1 MTKLDEREKQ
11 LKENTKRNEDYLKMF
26 EKSLEEKQL
35 TAKTIRKH
43 VSNID
48 FYLNDYLTYYDEI
61 IKMEDGTQYTG
72 SFLGDWFIRKAIWAS
87 KSFIKEMASS
97 LKKFYEYMSALG
109 FVKISDYQDMCYEI
123 KDNMDIY
130 LENLED
136 YDNGTFD
143 FLF

>member
-61 IKMEDGTQYTG
+61 IKMEDGTQHTR
-72 SFLGDWFIRKAIWAS
+72 SFLGDWFIRKAMWAS
-87 KSFIKEMASS
+87 KSSIKEMASS

-109 FVKISDYQDMCYEI
+109 FVKISDYQEMCYEI
-123 KDNMDIY
+123 KDNMDRY

>member
-1 MTKLDEREKQ
+1 MTKLDEIEKQ

-87 KSFIKEMASS
+87 KSSIKEIASS

-109 FVKISDYQDMCYEI
+109 FVKISDYQEMCYEI
-123 KDNMDIY
+123 KDNMDLY

-136 YDNGTFD
+136 YDNGTLD

>member
-1 MTKLDEREKQ
+1 MTKLDERENQ

-61 IKMEDGTQYTG
+61 IKMKDGTQYTG
-72 SFLGDWFIRKAIWAS
+72 SFLGDWFIRKAMWAS
-87 KSFIKEMASS
+87 KSSIKEMASS

-109 FVKISDYQDMCYEI
+109 FVKISDYQEMCYEI
-123 KDNMDIY
+123 KDNMDLY

>member
-11 LKENTKRNEDYLKMF
+11 LKENAKRNEDYLKMF

-48 FYLNDYLTYYDEI
+48 FYLNDYLTFYDEI
-61 IKMEDGTQYTG
+61 IKMENGTQYTG
-72 SFLGDWFIRKAIWAS
+72 SFLGDWFIRKSLWAS
-87 KSFIKEMASS
+87 KSSIKEMASS

-109 FVKISDYQDMCYEI
+109 FVKISDYQEMCYEI
-123 KDNMDIY
+123 KDNMDLY

-136 YDNGTFD
+136 YDNDTFD

>member
-1 MTKLDEREKQ
+1 MTKLDERENQ

-61 IKMEDGTQYTG
+61 IKMKDGTQYTG
-72 SFLGDWFIRKAIWAS
+72 SFLGDWFIRKAMWAS
-87 KSFIKEMASS
+87 KSSIKEMSSS
-97 LKKFYEYMSALG
+97 LKKFYEYMIALG
-109 FVKISDYQDMCYEI
+109 FVKISDYQEMCYEI
-123 KDNMDIY
+123 KDNMDLY

>member
-43 VSNID
+43 ISNID

-61 IKMEDGTQYTG
+61 IKMEDGTQHTR
-72 SFLGDWFIRKAIWAS
+72 SFLGDWFIRKAMWAS
-87 KSFIKEMASS
+87 KSSIKEMASS

-109 FVKISDYQDMCYEI
+109 FVKISDYQEMCYEI
-123 KDNMDIY
+123 KDNMDLY

>member
-1 MTKLDEREKQ
+1 MTKLDERENQ
-11 LKENTKRNEDYLKMF
+11 LKENAKRNEDYLKMF
-26 EKSLEEKQL
+26 KKSLEEKQL

-61 IKMEDGTQYTG
+61 IKMEDGTRYTE
-72 SFLGDWFIRKAIWAS
+72 SFLGDWFIRKAMWAS
-87 KSFIKEMASS
+87 KSSIKEMASS

-109 FVKISDYQDMCYEI
+109 FVKISDYQEMCYEI
-123 KDNMDIY
+123 KDNMDLY

>member
-1 MTKLDEREKQ
+1 
-11 LKENTKRNEDYLKMF
+11 MF

-35 TAKTIRKH
+35 TTKTIRKH

-61 IKMEDGTQYTG
+61 IKMEDGTQHTG

-87 KSFIKEMASS
+87 KSSIKEMASS

-109 FVKISDYQDMCYEI
+109 FVKTSDYQEMCYEI
-123 KDNMDIY
+123 KDNMDLY

-136 YDNGTFD
+136 YDNGTLD

>member
-11 LKENTKRNEDYLKMF
+11 LKENTKRNENYLKMF

-35 TAKTIRKH
+35 TTKTIRKH
-43 VSNID
+43 ISNID

-61 IKMEDGTQYTG
+61 IKMEDGTQYTR
-72 SFLGDWFIRKAIWAS
+72 SFLGDWFIRKAMWAS
-87 KSFIKEMASS
+87 KSSIKEMASS

-109 FVKISDYQDMCYEI
+109 FVKISDYQEMCYEI
-123 KDNMDIY
+123 KDNMDRY

>member
-11 LKENTKRNEDYLKMF
+11 LKENTKRNENYLKMF

-35 TAKTIRKH
+35 TTKTIRKH

-72 SFLGDWFIRKAIWAS
+72 SFIGDWFIRKAIWAS
-87 KSFIKEMASS
+87 KSSIKEMASS

-109 FVKISDYQDMCYEI
+109 FVKISDYQEMCYEI
-123 KDNMDIY
+123 KDNMDLY

>member
-1 MTKLDEREKQ
+1 MTKLDERENQ

-26 EKSLEEKQL
+26 EKSLEEKRL

-72 SFLGDWFIRKAIWAS
+72 SFLGDWFIRKAMWAS
-87 KSFIKEMASS
+87 KASIKEMASS

-109 FVKISDYQDMCYEI
+109 FIKISDYQEMCYEI
-123 KDNMDIY
+123 KDNMDLY

>member
-1 MTKLDEREKQ
+1 MTKLDEREIQ

-26 EKSLEEKQL
+26 KKSLEEKQL

-61 IKMEDGTQYTG
+61 IKMEDGTQHIG
-72 SFLGDWFIRKAIWAS
+72 SFIGDWFIRKAIWAS
-87 KSFIKEMASS
+87 KSSIKEMASS

-123 KDNMDIY
+123 KDNMDLY

>member
-43 VSNID
+43 ISNID

-61 IKMEDGTQYTG
+61 IKMEDGTQYTR
-72 SFLGDWFIRKAIWAS
+72 SFLGDWCIRKAMWAS
-87 KSFIKEMASS
+87 KSSIKEMASS

-109 FVKISDYQDMCYEI
+109 FVKISDYQEMCYEI
-123 KDNMDIY
+123 KDNMDRY

>member
-1 MTKLDEREKQ
+1 MTKLDERENQ
-11 LKENTKRNEDYLKMF
+11 LKENAKRNEDYLKMF
-26 EKSLEEKQL
+26 KKSLEEKQL

-61 IKMEDGTQYTG
+61 IKMKDGMQHIG
-72 SFLGDWFIRKAIWAS
+72 SFLGDWFIRKAMWAS
-87 KSFIKEMASS
+87 KASIKEMASS

-109 FVKISDYQDMCYEI
+109 FVKISDYQEMCYEI
-123 KDNMDIY
+123 KDNMDLY

>member
-35 TAKTIRKH
+35 TTKTIRKH

-72 SFLGDWFIRKAIWAS
+72 SFIGDWFIRKAIWAS
-87 KSFIKEMASS
+87 KSSIKEMASS

>member
-61 IKMEDGTQYTG
+61 IKMEDGTQYTR
-72 SFLGDWFIRKAIWAS
+72 SFLGDWFIRKAMWAS
-87 KSFIKEMASS
+87 KSSIKEMASS

-109 FVKISDYQDMCYEI
+109 FVKISDYQEMCYEI
-123 KDNMDIY
+123 KDNMDLY

>member
-11 LKENTKRNEDYLKMF
+11 LKENTKRNENYLKMF

-35 TAKTIRKH
+35 TTKTIRKH

-61 IKMEDGTQYTG
+61 IKMEDGTQYTR
-72 SFLGDWFIRKAIWAS
+72 SFLGDWFIRKAMWAS
-87 KSFIKEMASS
+87 KSSIKEMASS

-109 FVKISDYQDMCYEI
+109 FVKISDYQEMCYEI
-123 KDNMDIY
+123 KDNMDRY

>member
-1 MTKLDEREKQ
+1 MTKLDEREKK

-35 TAKTIRKH
+35 TAKTIKKH

-61 IKMEDGTQYTG
+61 IKMENGTQYTG
-72 SFLGDWFIRKAIWAS
+72 SFLGDWFIRKSLWAS
-87 KSFIKEMASS
+87 KSSIKEMASS

-109 FVKISDYQDMCYEI
+109 FVKISDYQEMCYEI
-123 KDNMDIY
+123 KDNMDLY

-136 YDNGTFD
+136 YDNDTFD

>member
-26 EKSLEEKQL
+26 KKSLEEKQL
-35 TAKTIRKH
+35 TTKTIRKH
-43 VSNID
+43 ISNID

-61 IKMEDGTQYTG
+61 IKMEDGTQHTR
-72 SFLGDWFIRKAIWAS
+72 SFLGDWFIRKAMWAS
-87 KSFIKEMASS
+87 KSSIKEMASS

-109 FVKISDYQDMCYEI
+109 FVKISDYQEMCYEI
-123 KDNMDIY
+123 KDNMDLY

>member
-1 MTKLDEREKQ
+1 MTKLDEREKK

-35 TAKTIRKH
+35 TAKTIKKH

-61 IKMEDGTQYTG
+61 IKMENGTQYTG
-72 SFLGDWFIRKAIWAS
+72 SFLGDWFIRKSSWAS
-87 KSFIKEMASS
+87 KSSIKEMASS

-109 FVKISDYQDMCYEI
+109 FVKISDYQEMCYEI
-123 KDNMDIY
+123 KDNMDLY

-136 YDNGTFD
+136 YDNDTFD

>member
-35 TAKTIRKH
+35 TAKTIKKH

-48 FYLNDYLTYYDEI
+48 FYLNDYLTFYDEI
-61 IKMEDGTQYTG
+61 IKMENGTQYTG
-72 SFLGDWFIRKAIWAS
+72 SFLGDWFIRKSLWAS
-87 KSFIKEMASS
+87 KSSIKEMASS

-109 FVKISDYQDMCYEI
+109 FVKISDYQEMCYEI
-123 KDNMDIY
+123 KDNMDLY

-136 YDNGTFD
+136 YDNDTFD

>member
-43 VSNID
+43 ISNID

-61 IKMEDGTQYTG
+61 IKMEDGTQYTR
-72 SFLGDWFIRKAIWAS
+72 SFLGDWFIRKAMWAS
-87 KSFIKEMASS
+87 KSSIKEMASS
-97 LKKFYEYMSALG
+97 LKKFYEYMSAFG
-109 FVKISDYQDMCYEI
+109 FVKISDYQEMCYEI
-123 KDNMDIY
+123 KDNMDRY

>member
-26 EKSLEEKQL
+26 EKNLEEKQL
-35 TAKTIRKH
+35 TTKTIRKH

-87 KSFIKEMASS
+87 KSSIKEMASS

-109 FVKISDYQDMCYEI
+109 FVKISDYQEMCYEI
-123 KDNMDIY
+123 KDNMDFY

>member
-1 MTKLDEREKQ
+1 MTKLDEREKK

-26 EKSLEEKQL
+26 KKSLEEKQL

-61 IKMEDGTQYTG
+61 IKMEDGTQHIG
-72 SFLGDWFIRKAIWAS
+72 SFLGDWFIRKAMWAS
-87 KSFIKEMASS
+87 KASIKEMASS

-109 FVKISDYQDMCYEI
+109 FVKISYYQEMCYEI
-123 KDNMDIY
+123 KDNMDLY

-136 YDNGTFD
+136 YDKGTFD

>member
-11 LKENTKRNEDYLKMF
+11 L
-26 EKSLEEKQL
+26 
-35 TAKTIRKH
+35 TAKTVRKH

-61 IKMEDGTQYTG
+61 IKMENGTQYTG
-72 SFLGDWFIRKAIWAS
+72 SFLGDWFIRKAMWAS

-109 FVKISDYQDMCYEI
+109 FVKVSDYQEMCYEI
-123 KDNMDIY
+123 NDNMDLY

>member
-43 VSNID
+43 ISNID

-61 IKMEDGTQYTG
+61 IKMEDGTQYTR
-72 SFLGDWFIRKAIWAS
+72 SFLGDWFIRKAMWAS
-87 KSFIKEMASS
+87 KSSIKEMASS

-109 FVKISDYQDMCYEI
+109 FVKISDYQEMCYEI
-123 KDNMDIY
+123 KENMDRY

>member
-35 TAKTIRKH
+35 TTKTIRKH

-87 KSFIKEMASS
+87 KSSIKEMASS

-109 FVKISDYQDMCYEI
+109 FVKISDYQEMCYEI
-123 KDNMDIY
+123 KDNMDLY

-143 FLF
+143 FLI

>member
-11 LKENTKRNEDYLKMF
+11 LKENTKRNENYLKIF

-87 KSFIKEMASS
+87 KSSIKEMASS

-109 FVKISDYQDMCYEI
+109 FVKISDYQEMCYEI
-123 KDNMDIY
+123 KDNMDLY

-143 FLF
+143 FLI

>member
-1 MTKLDEREKQ
+1 MTKLEEREKQ

-61 IKMEDGTQYTG
+61 IKMKDGTQYTG
-72 SFLGDWFIRKAIWAS
+72 SFLGDWFIRKAMWAS
-87 KSFIKEMASS
+87 KSSIKEMSSS

-109 FVKISDYQDMCYEI
+109 FVKISDYQEMCYEI
-123 KDNMDIY
+123 KDNMDLY

>member
-35 TAKTIRKH
+35 TTKTIRKH
-43 VSNID
+43 ISNID

-61 IKMEDGTQYTG
+61 IKMEDGTQYTR
-72 SFLGDWFIRKAIWAS
+72 SFLGDWFIRKAMWAS
-87 KSFIKEMASS
+87 KSSIKEMASS

-109 FVKISDYQDMCYEI
+109 FVKISDYQEMCYEI
-123 KDNMDIY
+123 KDNMDRY

>member
-1 MTKLDEREKQ
+1 MTKLDERENQ

-61 IKMEDGTQYTG
+61 IKMKDGTQYTG
-72 SFLGDWFIRKAIWAS
+72 SFLGDWFIRKAMWAS
-87 KSFIKEMASS
+87 KSSIKEMSSS

-109 FVKISDYQDMCYEI
+109 FVKISDYQEMCYEI
-123 KDNMDIY
+123 KDNMDLY

>member
-1 MTKLDEREKQ
+1 MTKLDERENQ

-26 EKSLEEKQL
+26 KKSLEEKQL

-72 SFLGDWFIRKAIWAS
+72 SFLGDWFIRKAMWAS
-87 KSFIKEMASS
+87 KSSIKEMASS

-109 FVKISDYQDMCYEI
+109 FVKISDYQEMCYEI
-123 KDNMDIY
+123 KDNMDLY